1 MRKVISMIHLFSELA
16 ATGNSDITNSYA
28 ENHISTFLF
37 IQSVPQSLSLSS
49 FQNTEEGMIQHNL
62 SVSYFDFLMYYV
74 FELQ

>member
-1 MRKVISMIHLFSELA
+1 MIHLFSELA
-16 ATGNSDITNSYA
+16 ATGNSDITNSHA

-37 IQSVPQSLSLSS
+37 IQSVPQNLSLSS
-49 FQNTEEGMIQHNL
+49 FQNTEERMIQHNL